1 MNVRTPKQVALVSA
15 LFVVLPLAT
24 VYFILAYFL
33 ERDFEIELLLLF
45 IALGMSITYFVVYT
59 FIERFLYSKV
69 KLIYKT
75 IHSFKTQDEKK
86 GLEMS
91 TDILAEVNQDV
102 AHWAEE
108 KIEEIKDLQKTDNF
122 RKEFVGNLAHELKT
136 PIFNI
141 QGYLDTLAENDD
153 MDSEL
158 RRKFLD
164 RAISSCE
171 RLEHLV
177 ADLDEISQLE
187 SGAIMLKIVRFDI
200 LQLAHDV
207 CESLEKFAT
216 EKKVNLFVKN
226 GPFNE
231 LWVKADRNKIEQVL
245 INLIVNS
252 VNYGNEGGET
262 RIRFYDMNDN
272 ILVEV
277 ADNGIGIAKEHLA
290 RLFERF
296 YRVDKSR
303 SRHEGGSGLG
313 LAICK
318 HIIESHQQTLSVRSP
333 KKWEALLA
341 SPLKKRINFLW
352 RLASFTFAET
362 KFPEKSIL
370 GFSRLMKHL

>member
-1 MNVRTPKQVALVSA
+1 MNVRTPKQVALASA

-24 VYFILAYFL
+24 VYFILAYIL
-33 ERDFEIELLLLF
+33 ERDFEIALLLLF

-69 KLIYKT
+69 KVIYKT
-75 IHSFKTQDEKK
+75 IHSFKTQSEKK

-91 TDILAEVNQDV
+91 TDILGEVNQDV

-108 KIEEIKDLQKTDNF
+108 KIGEIKVLQHADNF

-141 QGYLDTLAENDD
+141 QGYLDTLAENED
-153 MDSEL
+153 MNLEL

-164 RAISSCE
+164 RAITSCE
-171 RLEHLV
+171 RLENLV
-177 ADLDEISQLE
+177 SDLDEISRLE
-187 SGAIMLKIVRFDI
+187 SGAVPLKIVRFDI
-200 LQLAHDV
+200 LQLAHEV
-207 CESLEKFAT
+207 CDSLETFAN
-216 EKKVNLFVKN
+216 EKNVRLFVKDD
-226 GPFNE
+226 PFNE
-231 LWVKADRNKIEQVL
+231 LFVEADRNKIEQVL

-252 VNYGNEGGET
+252 VNYGVEGGET

-272 ILVEV
+272 VLVEV
-277 ADNGIGIAKEHLA
+277 ADNGIGIAKEHLS

-318 HIIESHQQTLSVRSP
+318 HIIENHQQTLSVRSTEEVGSTFGFTI
-333 KKWEALLA
+333 KKA
-341 SPLKKRINFLW
+341 N
-352 RLASFTFAET
+352 
-362 KFPEKSIL
+362 
-370 GFSRLMKHL
+370 

>member
-1 MNVRTPKQVALVSA
+1 
-15 LFVVLPLAT
+15 
-24 VYFILAYFL
+24 
-33 ERDFEIELLLLF
+33 
-45 IALGMSITYFVVYT
+45 
-59 FIERFLYSKV
+59 
-69 KLIYKT
+69 
-75 IHSFKTQDEKK
+75 
-86 GLEMS
+86 MS

-318 HIIESHQQTLSVRSP
+318 HIIESHQQTLSVRSTEEVGSTFGFTI
-333 KKWEALLA
+333 KKA
-341 SPLKKRINFLW
+341 I
-352 RLASFTFAET
+352 
-362 KFPEKSIL
+362 
-370 GFSRLMKHL
+370 

>member
-1 MNVRTPKQVALVSA
+1 VNVRTPKQVALASA

-69 KLIYKT
+69 KVIYKT
-75 IHSFKTQDEKK
+75 IHSFKTQSEKK

-91 TDILAEVNQDV
+91 TDILGEVNKDV

-108 KIEEIKDLQKTDNF
+108 KIGEIKDLQNADTF

-158 RRKFLD
+158 RKKFLE

-177 ADLDEISQLE
+177 SDLDEISRLE
-187 SGAIMLKIVRFDI
+187 SGAVPLKIVRFDI

-207 CESLEKFAT
+207 CDSLEKFAE
-216 EKKVNLFVKN
+216 EKNVTLFVKN

-231 LWVKADRNKIEQVL
+231 LWVEADRNKIEQVL

-252 VNYGNEGGET
+252 LNYGVEGGET

-272 ILVEV
+272 VLIEV

-318 HIIESHQQTLSVRSP
+318 HIIENHQQTLTVRSTEEVGSTFGFTI
-333 KKWEALLA
+333 KK
-341 SPLKKRINFLW
+341 SN
-352 RLASFTFAET
+352 
-362 KFPEKSIL
+362 
-370 GFSRLMKHL
+370 

>member
-1 MNVRTPKQVALVSA
+1 MNVRTPKQVALASA

-24 VYFILAYFL
+24 VYFILAYIL
-33 ERDFEIELLLLF
+33 ERDFEIALLLLF
-45 IALGMSITYFVVYT
+45 IALGMSITYFVVYN

-69 KLIYKT
+69 KVIYKT
-75 IHSFKTQDEKK
+75 IHSFKTQSEKK

-91 TDILAEVNQDV
+91 TDILGEVNQDV

-108 KIEEIKDLQKTDNF
+108 KIEEIKELQHADNF
-122 RKEFVGNLAHELKT
+122 RKEFIGNLSHELKT

-153 MDSEL
+153 MDIEL

-164 RAISSCE
+164 RAITSCE

-177 ADLDEISQLE
+177 SDLDEISRLE
-187 SGAIMLKIVRFDI
+187 SGAVPLKIVRFDI
-200 LQLAHDV
+200 LQLAHEV
-207 CESLEKFAT
+207 CDSLETFAN
-216 EKKVNLFVKN
+216 EKNVRLFVKDD
-226 GPFNE
+226 PFNE
-231 LWVKADRNKIEQVL
+231 LWVDADRNKIEQVL

-252 VNYGNEGGET
+252 VNYGVEGGET

-272 ILVEV
+272 VLIEV
-277 ADNGIGIAKEHLA
+277 ADNGIGIAREHLP

-318 HIIESHQQTLSVRSP
+318 HIIENHQQTISVRSTEEVGSTFGFTI
-333 KKWEALLA
+333 KK
-341 SPLKKRINFLW
+341 SN
-352 RLASFTFAET
+352 
-362 KFPEKSIL
+362 
-370 GFSRLMKHL
+370 

>member
-1 MNVRTPKQVALVSA
+1 ME
-15 LFVVLPLAT
+15 
-24 VYFILAYFL
+24 Y
-33 ERDFEIELLLLF
+33 
-45 IALGMSITYFVVYT
+45 IA
-59 FIERFLYSKV
+59 
-69 KLIYKT
+69 
-75 IHSFKTQDEKK
+75 
-86 GLEMS
+86 
-91 TDILAEVNQDV
+91 
-102 AHWAEE
+102 
-108 KIEEIKDLQKTDNF
+108 
-122 RKEFVGNLAHELKT
+122 
-136 PIFNI
+136 
-141 QGYLDTLAENDD
+141 
-153 MDSEL
+153 
-158 RRKFLD
+158 
-164 RAISSCE
+164 AIGRGSSCE

-318 HIIESHQQTLSVRSP
+318 HIIESHQQTLSVRSTEEVGSTFGFTI
-333 KKWEALLA
+333 KKA
-341 SPLKKRINFLW
+341 N
-352 RLASFTFAET
+352 
-362 KFPEKSIL
+362 
-370 GFSRLMKHL
+370 

>member
-1 MNVRTPKQVALVSA
+1 MNVRTPKQVALASA

-45 IALGMSITYFVVYT
+45 IALGMTITYFVVYS

-69 KLIYKT
+69 KVIYKT
-75 IHSFKTQDEKK
+75 IHSFKTQSEKK
-86 GLEMS
+86 GFEMS
-91 TDILAEVNQDV
+91 TDILGEVNQDV

-108 KIEEIKDLQKTDNF
+108 KIGEIKELQHADNF

-141 QGYLDTLAENDD
+141 QGYLDTLAENED
-153 MDSEL
+153 MNLEL
-158 RRKFLD
+158 RRKFLE
-164 RAISSCE
+164 RAINSCE
-171 RLEHLV
+171 RLENLV
-177 ADLDEISQLE
+177 SDLDEISRLE
-187 SGAIMLKIVRFDI
+187 SGAVPLKIVRFDI
-200 LQLAHDV
+200 IQLAHEV
-207 CESLEKFAT
+207 CDSLENFSN
-216 EKKVNLFVKN
+216 EKNVSLFVKD

-231 LWVKADRNKIEQVL
+231 LFVEADRNKIEQVL

-252 VNYGNEGGET
+252 VNYGVEGGET

-272 ILVEV
+272 VLVEV
-277 ADNGIGIAKEHLA
+277 ADNGIGIAREHLP

-318 HIIESHQQTLSVRSP
+318 HIIEAHGQTMHVRS
-333 KKWEALLA
+333 KLDVGTTIGFTLDA
-341 SPLKKRINFLW
+341 KR
-352 RLASFTFAET
+352 E
-362 KFPEKSIL
+362 
-370 GFSRLMKHL
+370 

>member
-1 MNVRTPKQVALVSA
+1 MNVRTPKQVALASA

-24 VYFILAYFL
+24 VYFILAYIL
-33 ERDFEIELLLLF
+33 ERDFEIALLLLF
-45 IALGMSITYFVVYT
+45 IALGMSITYFVVYN

-69 KLIYKT
+69 KVIYKT
-75 IHSFKTQDEKK
+75 IHSFKTQTEKK
-86 GLEMS
+86 GFEMS
-91 TDILAEVNQDV
+91 TDILGEVNQDV

-108 KIEEIKDLQKTDNF
+108 KIEEIKELQHTDNF

-153 MDSEL
+153 MDIEL

-164 RAISSCE
+164 RAITSCE

-177 ADLDEISQLE
+177 SDLDEISRLE
-187 SGAIMLKIVRFDI
+187 SGAVPLKIVRFDI
-200 LQLAHDV
+200 LQLAHEV
-207 CESLEKFAT
+207 CDSLETFAN
-216 EKKVNLFVKN
+216 EKNVRLFVKDD
-226 GPFNE
+226 PFNE
-231 LWVKADRNKIEQVL
+231 LWVDADRNKIEQVL

-252 VNYGNEGGET
+252 VNYGVDGGET

-272 ILVEV
+272 VLVEV
-277 ADNGIGIAKEHLA
+277 ADNGIGIAREHLP

-318 HIIESHQQTLSVRSP
+318 HIIENHQQTISVRSTEEVGSTFGFTI
-333 KKWEALLA
+333 KK
-341 SPLKKRINFLW
+341 SN
-352 RLASFTFAET
+352 
-362 KFPEKSIL
+362 
-370 GFSRLMKHL
+370 

>member
-1 MNVRTPKQVALVSA
+1 MNVRTPKHVALTSA

-24 VYFILAYFL
+24 LYFLIVYFL
-33 ERDFEIELLLLF
+33 ERDFEILFLLLF
-45 IALGMSITYFVVYT
+45 IVLGMSITYLVVSF
-59 FIERFLYSKV
+59 FIERFIYSKV
-69 KLIYKT
+69 KVIYKT
-75 IHSFKTQDEKK
+75 IHSFKTQSEKK
-86 GLEMS
+86 GFEMS
-91 TDILAEVNQDV
+91 TDILGEVNQDV

-108 KIEEIKDLQKTDNF
+108 KIEEIKELQHTDNF

-153 MDSEL
+153 MDIEL

-164 RAISSCE
+164 RAITSCE

-177 ADLDEISQLE
+177 SDLDEISRLE
-187 SGAIMLKIVRFDI
+187 SGAVPLKIVRFDI
-200 LQLAHDV
+200 LQLAHEV
-207 CESLEKFAT
+207 CDSLETFAN
-216 EKKVNLFVKN
+216 EKNVRLFVKDD
-226 GPFNE
+226 PFNE
-231 LWVKADRNKIEQVL
+231 LWVDADRNKIEQVL

-252 VNYGNEGGET
+252 VNYGVDGGET

-277 ADNGIGIAKEHLA
+277 ADNGIGIAREHLP

-318 HIIESHQQTLSVRSP
+318 HIVENHQQTISVRSTEEVGSTFGFTI
-333 KKWEALLA
+333 KK
-341 SPLKKRINFLW
+341 SN
-352 RLASFTFAET
+352 
-362 KFPEKSIL
+362 
-370 GFSRLMKHL
+370 

>member
-1 MNVRTPKQVALVSA
+1 VNVRTPKQVALASA

-24 VYFILAYFL
+24 VYFVLAYIL

-45 IALGMSITYFVVYT
+45 IALGLSITYYVVST
-59 FIERFLYSKV
+59 FIERFVYSKV
-69 KLIYKT
+69 KVIYKT
-75 IHSFKTQDEKK
+75 IHSFKTQAEKK
-86 GLEMS
+86 RLEMS
-91 TDILAEVNQDV
+91 VDILADVNQDV

-108 KIEEIKDLQKTDNF
+108 KITEIKELQHADNF

-153 MDSEL
+153 MAIEM
-158 RRKFLD
+158 RQKFLE

-177 ADLDEISQLE
+177 SDLDEISRLE
-187 SGAIMLKIVRFDI
+187 SGAVPLKLVRFDI
-200 LQLAHDV
+200 LQLAHEVSD
-207 CESLEKFAT
+207 SLEQFAA
-216 EKKVNLFVKN
+216 EKKVTLFVKN

-231 LWVKADRNKIEQVL
+231 LWVEADRNKIEQVL
-245 INLIVNS
+245 TNLIVNS
-252 VNYGNEGGET
+252 VNYGVEGGET

-272 ILVEV
+272 VLVEV

-318 HIIESHQQTLSVRSP
+318 HIIENHQQTISVRSTEEVGSTFGFTI
-333 KKWEALLA
+333 KK
-341 SPLKKRINFLW
+341 
-352 RLASFTFAET
+352 T
-362 KFPEKSIL
+362 K
-370 GFSRLMKHL
+370 

>member
-1 MNVRTPKQVALVSA
+1 MAS
-15 LFVVLPLAT
+15 
-24 VYFILAYFL
+24 
-33 ERDFEIELLLLF
+33 
-45 IALGMSITYFVVYT
+45 

-69 KLIYKT
+69 KVIYKT
-75 IHSFKTQDEKK
+75 IHSFKTQAEKK
-86 GLEMS
+86 RLEMS
-91 TDILAEVNQDV
+91 VDILADVNQDV

-108 KIEEIKDLQKTDNF
+108 KIGEIKELQHADNF
-122 RKEFVGNLAHELKT
+122 RKEFIGNLAHELKT

-153 MDSEL
+153 MDQEL
-158 RRKFLD
+158 RKKFLE
-164 RAISSCE
+164 RAITSCE

-177 ADLDEISQLE
+177 SDLDEISRLE
-187 SGAIMLKIVRFDI
+187 SGAVPLKIVRFDI
-200 LQLAHDV
+200 IQLAHEICD
-207 CESLEKFAT
+207 SLEKFAS
-216 EKKVNLFVKN
+216 EKKVTLFVKN

-231 LWVKADRNKIEQVL
+231 LWVDGDRNKIEQVL

-252 VNYGNEGGET
+252 VNYGVEGGET
-262 RIRFYDMNDN
+262 RVRFYDMNDN

-318 HIIESHQQTLSVRSP
+318 HIIENHQQTISVRSTEEVGSTFGFTI
-333 KKWEALLA
+333 KK
-341 SPLKKRINFLW
+341 SN
-352 RLASFTFAET
+352 
-362 KFPEKSIL
+362 
-370 GFSRLMKHL
+370 

>member
-1 MNVRTPKQVALVSA
+1 VNVRTPKHVAFLSA
-15 LFVVLPLAT
+15 LFVVLPLAI
-24 VYFILAYFL
+24 VYFLIVYFL
-33 ERDFEIELLLLF
+33 ERDFEIEFFFLF
-45 IALGMSITYFVVYT
+45 IALGMTITSIVVYS

-75 IHSFKTQDEKK
+75 IHSLKTQRENRELKM
-86 GLEMS
+86 G
-91 TDILAEVNQDV
+91 TDILGEVNQDV

-108 KIEEIKDLQKTDNF
+108 KIEEIKNLQNADNF

-141 QGYLDTLAENDD
+141 QGYLDTLADNDD
-153 MDSEL
+153 MDPEL
-158 RRKFLD
+158 RKKFLE

-177 ADLDEISQLE
+177 SDLDEISRLE
-187 SGAIMLKIVRFDI
+187 SGAVPMKIVRFDI
-200 LQLAHDV
+200 LQLAHEVSD
-207 CESLEKFAT
+207 SLENFAA
-216 EKKVNLFVKN
+216 EKNVKLFVKN

-231 LWVKADRNKIEQVL
+231 LWVEADRNKIEQVL
-245 INLIVNS
+245 INLVVNS
-252 VNYGNEGGET
+252 INYGIDSGET

-272 ILVEV
+272 VLVEV
-277 ADNGIGIAKEHLA
+277 ADNGIGIAKEHLS

-318 HIIESHQQTLSVRSP
+318 HIIENHQQTLSVRSTEEVGSTFGFTI
-333 KKWEALLA
+333 KKA
-341 SPLKKRINFLW
+341 N
-352 RLASFTFAET
+352 
-362 KFPEKSIL
+362 
-370 GFSRLMKHL
+370 

>member
-1 MNVRTPKQVALVSA
+1 VNVRTPKHVALASA

-24 VYFILAYFL
+24 VYFVIAYLL
-33 ERDFEIELLLLF
+33 ERDFEIMLLLLF
-45 IALGMSITYFVVYT
+45 IALGMSITYFVVYS

-69 KLIYKT
+69 KVIYKT
-75 IHSFKTQDEKK
+75 IHSFKTQSEKK

-91 TDILAEVNQDV
+91 TDILGEVNQDV

-108 KIEEIKDLQKTDNF
+108 KIDEIKELQHTDNF

-153 MDSEL
+153 MDADL

-177 ADLDEISQLE
+177 SDLDEISGLE
-187 SGAIMLKIVRFDI
+187 SGVVPLKIVRFDI
-200 LQLAHDV
+200 IQLAHEICD
-207 CESLEKFAT
+207 SLEKFAT
-216 EKKVNLFVKN
+216 EKKVTLFVKN
-226 GPFNE
+226 GSFNE
-231 LWVKADRNKIEQVL
+231 LWVDGDRNKIEQVL

-252 VNYGNEGGET
+252 VNYGVEGGET
-262 RIRFYDMNDN
+262 RVRFYDMNDN

-318 HIIESHQQTLSVRSP
+318 HIIENHQQTISVRSTEEVGSTFGFTI
-333 KKWEALLA
+333 KK
-341 SPLKKRINFLW
+341 SN
-352 RLASFTFAET
+352 
-362 KFPEKSIL
+362 
-370 GFSRLMKHL
+370 

>member
-1 MNVRTPKQVALVSA
+1 MNVRTPKQVALASA

-69 KLIYKT
+69 KVIYKT
-75 IHSFKTQDEKK
+75 IHSFKTQSEKK

-91 TDILAEVNQDV
+91 TDILGEVNKDV

-108 KIEEIKDLQKTDNF
+108 KIGEIKDLQNADTF

-158 RRKFLD
+158 RKKFLE

-177 ADLDEISQLE
+177 SDLDEISRLE
-187 SGAIMLKIVRFDI
+187 SGAVPLKIVRFDI

-207 CESLEKFAT
+207 CDSLEKFAE
-216 EKKVNLFVKN
+216 EKNVTLFVKN

-231 LWVKADRNKIEQVL
+231 LWVEADRNKIEQVL

-252 VNYGNEGGET
+252 LNYGVEGGET

-272 ILVEV
+272 VLIEV

-318 HIIESHQQTLSVRSP
+318 HIIENHQQTLTVRSTEEVGSTFGFTI
-333 KKWEALLA
+333 KK
-341 SPLKKRINFLW
+341 SN
-352 RLASFTFAET
+352 
-362 KFPEKSIL
+362 
-370 GFSRLMKHL
+370 

>member
-1 MNVRTPKQVALVSA
+1 MNVRTPKQVALGSA

-24 VYFILAYFL
+24 IYFMLVYFL

-75 IHSFKTQDEKK
+75 IHSFKTQAEKK

-177 ADLDEISQLE
+177 SDLDEISQLE

-207 CESLEKFAT
+207 CESLEKFAS
-216 EKKVNLFVKN
+216 EKKVNLFVKD

-231 LWVKADRNKIEQVL
+231 LWVQADRNKIEQVL

-318 HIIESHQQTLSVRSP
+318 HIIESHQQTLSVRSTEEVGSTFGFTI
-333 KKWEALLA
+333 KKA
-341 SPLKKRINFLW
+341 N
-352 RLASFTFAET
+352 
-362 KFPEKSIL
+362 
-370 GFSRLMKHL
+370 

>member
-1 MNVRTPKQVALVSA
+1 MNVRTPKQVALASA

-24 VYFILAYFL
+24 VYFILAYIL
-33 ERDFEIELLLLF
+33 ERDFEIALLLLF
-45 IALGMSITYFVVYT
+45 IALGMSITYFVVYN

-69 KLIYKT
+69 KVIYKT
-75 IHSFKTQDEKK
+75 IHSFKTQSEKK

-91 TDILAEVNQDV
+91 TDILGEVNQDV

-108 KIEEIKDLQKTDNF
+108 KIEEIKELQHADNF
-122 RKEFVGNLAHELKT
+122 RKEFIGNLSHELKT

-153 MDSEL
+153 MDIEL

-164 RAISSCE
+164 RAITSCE

-177 ADLDEISQLE
+177 SDLDEISRLE
-187 SGAIMLKIVRFDI
+187 SGAVPLKIVRFDI
-200 LQLAHDV
+200 LQLAHEV
-207 CESLEKFAT
+207 CDSLETFAN
-216 EKKVNLFVKN
+216 EKNVRLFVKDD
-226 GPFNE
+226 PFNE
-231 LWVKADRNKIEQVL
+231 LWVDADRNKIEQVL

-252 VNYGNEGGET
+252 VNYGVEGGET

-272 ILVEV
+272 VLVEV
-277 ADNGIGIAKEHLA
+277 ADNGIGIAREHLP

-318 HIIESHQQTLSVRSP
+318 HIIENHQQTISVRSTEEVGSTFGFTI
-333 KKWEALLA
+333 KK
-341 SPLKKRINFLW
+341 SN
-352 RLASFTFAET
+352 
-362 KFPEKSIL
+362 
-370 GFSRLMKHL
+370 

>member
-1 MNVRTPKQVALVSA
+1 VNVRTPKQVALASA

-24 VYFILAYFL
+24 VYFILAYIL
-33 ERDFEIELLLLF
+33 ERDFEIALLLLF
-45 IALGMSITYFVVYT
+45 IALGMSITYFVVYN

-69 KLIYKT
+69 KVIYKT
-75 IHSFKTQDEKK
+75 IHSFKTQSEKK

-91 TDILAEVNQDV
+91 TDILGEVNQDV

-108 KIEEIKDLQKTDNF
+108 KIEEIKELQHADNF
-122 RKEFVGNLAHELKT
+122 RKEFIGNLSHELKT

-153 MDSEL
+153 MDIEL

-164 RAISSCE
+164 RAITSCE

-177 ADLDEISQLE
+177 SDLDEISRLE
-187 SGAIMLKIVRFDI
+187 SGAVPLKIVRFDI
-200 LQLAHDV
+200 LQLAHEV
-207 CESLEKFAT
+207 CDSLETFAN
-216 EKKVNLFVKN
+216 EKNVRLFVKDD
-226 GPFNE
+226 PFNE
-231 LWVKADRNKIEQVL
+231 LWVDADRNKIEQVL

-252 VNYGNEGGET
+252 VNYGVEGGET

-272 ILVEV
+272 VLIEV
-277 ADNGIGIAKEHLA
+277 ADNGIGIAREHLP

-318 HIIESHQQTLSVRSP
+318 HIIENHQQTISVRSTEEVGSTFGFTI
-333 KKWEALLA
+333 KK
-341 SPLKKRINFLW
+341 SN
-352 RLASFTFAET
+352 
-362 KFPEKSIL
+362 
-370 GFSRLMKHL
+370 

>member
-1 MNVRTPKQVALVSA
+1 MNVRTPKQVALASA

-24 VYFILAYFL
+24 VYFIIAYFL

-69 KLIYKT
+69 KVIYKT
-75 IHSFKTQDEKK
+75 IHSFKTQSEKK

-91 TDILAEVNQDV
+91 TDILGEVNKDV

-108 KIEEIKDLQKTDNF
+108 KIGEIKDLQNADNF

-158 RRKFLD
+158 RKKFLE

-177 ADLDEISQLE
+177 SDLDEISRLE
-187 SGAIMLKIVRFDI
+187 SGAVPLKIVRFDI
-200 LQLAHDV
+200 LQLAHEV
-207 CESLEKFAT
+207 CDSLEKFAN
-216 EKKVNLFVKN
+216 EKHVTLFVKN
-226 GPFNE
+226 GPFHE
-231 LWVKADRNKIEQVL
+231 LWVEADRNKIEQVL

-252 VNYGNEGGET
+252 LNYGVEGGET

-272 ILVEV
+272 VLIEV

-318 HIIESHQQTLSVRSP
+318 HIIENHQQTLSVRSTEEVGSTFGFTI
-333 KKWEALLA
+333 KK
-341 SPLKKRINFLW
+341 SN
-352 RLASFTFAET
+352 
-362 KFPEKSIL
+362 
-370 GFSRLMKHL
+370 

>member
-1 MNVRTPKQVALVSA
+1 MNVRTPKHVALASA

-24 VYFILAYFL
+24 VYFVIAYLL
-33 ERDFEIELLLLF
+33 ERDFEIMLLLLF
-45 IALGMSITYFVVYT
+45 IALGMSITYFVVYS

-69 KLIYKT
+69 KVIYKT
-75 IHSFKTQDEKK
+75 IHSFKTQSEKK

-91 TDILAEVNQDV
+91 TDILGEVNQDV

-108 KIEEIKDLQKTDNF
+108 KIDKIKELQHTDNF

-153 MDSEL
+153 MDTEL

-177 ADLDEISQLE
+177 SDLDEISGLE
-187 SGAIMLKIVRFDI
+187 SGIVPLKIVRFDI
-200 LQLAHDV
+200 IQLAHEICD
-207 CESLEKFAT
+207 SLEKFAS
-216 EKKVNLFVKN
+216 EKKVTLFVKN
-226 GPFNE
+226 GSFNE
-231 LWVKADRNKIEQVL
+231 LWVDGDRNKIEQVL

-252 VNYGNEGGET
+252 VNYGVEGGET

-318 HIIESHQQTLSVRSP
+318 HIIENHQQTISVRSTEEVGSTFGFTI
-333 KKWEALLA
+333 KK
-341 SPLKKRINFLW
+341 SN
-352 RLASFTFAET
+352 
-362 KFPEKSIL
+362 
-370 GFSRLMKHL
+370 

>member
-1 MNVRTPKQVALVSA
+1 MNVRTPKQVALASA

-45 IALGMSITYFVVYT
+45 IALGMSITYFVVYS

-69 KLIYKT
+69 KVIYKT
-75 IHSFKTQDEKK
+75 IHSFKTQSEKK

-91 TDILAEVNQDV
+91 TDILGEVNQDV

-108 KIEEIKDLQKTDNF
+108 KIEEIKELQHTDNF

-141 QGYLDTLAENDD
+141 QGYLDTLADNED
-153 MDSEL
+153 MAPEL
-158 RRKFLD
+158 RNKFLE
-164 RAISSCE
+164 RAITSCE
-171 RLEHLV
+171 RLENLV
-177 ADLDEISQLE
+177 SDLDEISRLE
-187 SGAIMLKIVRFDI
+187 SGSVPLKIVKFDI
-200 LQLAHDV
+200 LDLAVEV
-207 CESLEKFAT
+207 CDSLEQFAA
-216 EKKVNLFVKN
+216 EKKVTLFVKKD
-226 GPFNE
+226 PFNE
-231 LWVKADRNKIEQVL
+231 LWVEADRGKIEQVL

-252 VNYGNEGGET
+252 VNYGIEGGET

-272 ILVEV
+272 VLVEV
-277 ADNGIGIAKEHLA
+277 ADNGIGIAREHLP

-318 HIIESHQQTLSVRSP
+318 HIIENHQQTISVRSTEEVGSTFGFTI
-333 KKWEALLA
+333 KKA
-341 SPLKKRINFLW
+341 N
-352 RLASFTFAET
+352 
-362 KFPEKSIL
+362 
-370 GFSRLMKHL
+370 

>member
-1 MNVRTPKQVALVSA
+1 MNVRTPKQVALASA

-24 VYFILAYFL
+24 VYFLLAYIL

-45 IALGMSITYFVVYT
+45 IALGLSITYFVVSS

-69 KLIYKT
+69 KVIYKT
-75 IHSFKTQDEKK
+75 IHSFKTQAEKK
-86 GLEMS
+86 RLEMS
-91 TDILAEVNQDV
+91 VDILADVNHDV

-108 KIEEIKDLQKTDNF
+108 KISEIKELQHADNF

-153 MDSEL
+153 MTIEM
-158 RRKFLD
+158 RQKFLE

-171 RLEHLV
+171 RLENLV
-177 ADLDEISQLE
+177 SDLDEISLLE
-187 SGAIMLKIVRFDI
+187 SGTVPLKIVRFDI

-207 CESLEKFAT
+207 CDSLEQFAL
-216 EKKVNLFVKN
+216 EKKVKLFVKN
-226 GPFNE
+226 GPFSE
-231 LWVKADRNKIEQVL
+231 LWVEADRNKIEQVL

-272 ILVEV
+272 VLVEV
-277 ADNGIGIAKEHLA
+277 ADDGMGIAKEHLP

-318 HIIESHQQTLSVRSP
+318 HIIENHQQTLSVRST
-333 KKWEALLA
+333 EEVG
-341 SPLKKRINFLW
+341 STFGFTLKK
-352 RLASFTFAET
+352 T
-362 KFPEKSIL
+362 K
-370 GFSRLMKHL
+370 

>member
-1 MNVRTPKQVALVSA
+1 MNVRTPKQVALASA

-24 VYFILAYFL
+24 VYFILAYIL
-33 ERDFEIELLLLF
+33 ERDFEIALLLLF

-69 KLIYKT
+69 KVIYKT
-75 IHSFKTQDEKK
+75 IHSFKTQSEKK

-91 TDILAEVNQDV
+91 TDILGEVNQDV

-108 KIEEIKDLQKTDNF
+108 KIGEIKELQHADNF

-141 QGYLDTLAENDD
+141 QGYLDTLAENED
-153 MDSEL
+153 MNLEL
-158 RRKFLD
+158 RRKFLE
-164 RAISSCE
+164 RAINSCE
-171 RLEHLV
+171 RLENLV
-177 ADLDEISQLE
+177 SDLDEISRLE
-187 SGAIMLKIVRFDI
+187 SGAVPLKIVRFDI
-200 LQLAHDV
+200 IQLAHEICD
-207 CESLEKFAT
+207 SLENFSN
-216 EKKVNLFVKN
+216 EKNVSLFVKDD
-226 GPFNE
+226 PFNE
-231 LWVKADRNKIEQVL
+231 LFVEADRNKIEQVL

-252 VNYGNEGGET
+252 VNYGVEGGET

-272 ILVEV
+272 VLVEV
-277 ADNGIGIAKEHLA
+277 ADNGIGIAREHLP

-318 HIIESHQQTLSVRSP
+318 HIIENHQQTISVRSTEEVGSTFGFTI
-333 KKWEALLA
+333 KKA
-341 SPLKKRINFLW
+341 N
-352 RLASFTFAET
+352 
-362 KFPEKSIL
+362 
-370 GFSRLMKHL
+370 

>member
-1 MNVRTPKQVALVSA
+1 VNVRTPKQVALASA

-24 VYFILAYFL
+24 VYFILAYIL
-33 ERDFEIELLLLF
+33 ERDFEIALLLLF

-69 KLIYKT
+69 KVIYKT
-75 IHSFKTQDEKK
+75 IHSFKTQSEKK

-91 TDILAEVNQDV
+91 TDILGEVNQDV

-108 KIEEIKDLQKTDNF
+108 KIGEIKVLQHADNF

-141 QGYLDTLAENDD
+141 QGYLDTLAENED
-153 MDSEL
+153 MNLEL

-164 RAISSCE
+164 RAITSCE
-171 RLEHLV
+171 RLENLV
-177 ADLDEISQLE
+177 SDLDEISRLE
-187 SGAIMLKIVRFDI
+187 SGAVPLKIVRFDI
-200 LQLAHDV
+200 LQLAHEV
-207 CESLEKFAT
+207 CDSLETFAN
-216 EKKVNLFVKN
+216 EKNVRLFVKDD
-226 GPFNE
+226 PFNE
-231 LWVKADRNKIEQVL
+231 LFVEADRNKIEQVL

-252 VNYGNEGGET
+252 VNYGVEGGET

-272 ILVEV
+272 VLVEV
-277 ADNGIGIAKEHLA
+277 ADNGIGIAKEHLS

-318 HIIESHQQTLSVRSP
+318 HIIENHQQTLSVRSTEEVGSTFGFTI
-333 KKWEALLA
+333 KKA
-341 SPLKKRINFLW
+341 N
-352 RLASFTFAET
+352 
-362 KFPEKSIL
+362 
-370 GFSRLMKHL
+370 

>member
-1 MNVRTPKQVALVSA
+1 MNVRTPKQVALASA

-24 VYFILAYFL
+24 VYFILAYIL
-33 ERDFEIELLLLF
+33 ERDFEIALLLLF
-45 IALGMSITYFVVYT
+45 IALGMSITYFVVYN

-69 KLIYKT
+69 KVIYKT
-75 IHSFKTQDEKK
+75 IHSFKTQSEKK

-91 TDILAEVNQDV
+91 TDILGEVNQDV

-108 KIEEIKDLQKTDNF
+108 KIEEIKELQHTDNF

-153 MDSEL
+153 MDIEL

-164 RAISSCE
+164 RAITSCE

-177 ADLDEISQLE
+177 SDLDEISRLE
-187 SGAIMLKIVRFDI
+187 SGAVPLKIVRFDI
-200 LQLAHDV
+200 IQLAHEV
-207 CESLEKFAT
+207 CDSLENFSN
-216 EKKVNLFVKN
+216 EKNVSLFVKD

-231 LWVKADRNKIEQVL
+231 LFVEADRNKIEQVL

-252 VNYGNEGGET
+252 VNYGVEGGET

-272 ILVEV
+272 VLVEV
-277 ADNGIGIAKEHLA
+277 ADNGIGIAREHLP

-318 HIIESHQQTLSVRSP
+318 HIIENHQQTISVRSTEEVGSTFGFTI
-333 KKWEALLA
+333 KKA
-341 SPLKKRINFLW
+341 N
-352 RLASFTFAET
+352 
-362 KFPEKSIL
+362 
-370 GFSRLMKHL
+370 

>member
-1 MNVRTPKQVALVSA
+1 MNVRTPKQVALASA

-24 VYFILAYFL
+24 VYFLLAYFL

-45 IALGMSITYFVVYT
+45 IGLGMSITYFVVYA

-69 KLIYKT
+69 KVIYKT
-75 IHSFKTQDEKK
+75 IHSFKTQSEKK
-86 GLEMS
+86 GLEMG
-91 TDILAEVNQDV
+91 TDILGEVNKDV
-102 AHWAEE
+102 ANWAEE
-108 KIEEIKDLQKTDNF
+108 KIEEIKELQNTNNF

-158 RRKFLD
+158 RRKFLE
-164 RAISSCE
+164 RAITSCE
-171 RLEHLV
+171 RLENLV
-177 ADLDEISQLE
+177 SDLDEISRLE
-187 SGAIMLKIVRFDI
+187 SGAVPLKIVRFDI
-200 LQLAHDV
+200 LQLAHEV
-207 CESLEKFAT
+207 CDSLENFAE

-226 GPFNE
+226 DPFSE
-231 LWVKADRNKIEQVL
+231 LWVEADRNKIEQVL
-245 INLIVNS
+245 INLVVNS
-252 VNYGNEGGET
+252 VNYGIENGET

-272 ILVEV
+272 VLVEV
-277 ADNGIGIAKEHLA
+277 ADNGIGIAREHFP

-318 HIIESHQQTLSVRSP
+318 HIIENHQQTISVRSTEEVGSTFGFTI
-333 KKWEALLA
+333 KKA
-341 SPLKKRINFLW
+341 N
-352 RLASFTFAET
+352 
-362 KFPEKSIL
+362 
-370 GFSRLMKHL
+370 

>member
-1 MNVRTPKQVALVSA
+1 MNVRTPKQVALASA

-24 VYFILAYFL
+24 VYFLLVYFL

-69 KLIYKT
+69 KVIYKT
-75 IHSFKTQDEKK
+75 IHSFKTQSEKK

-91 TDILAEVNQDV
+91 TDILGEVNQDV

-108 KIEEIKDLQKTDNF
+108 KIGEIKDLQNADNF

-153 MDSEL
+153 MDPEL
-158 RRKFLD
+158 RKKFLD

-177 ADLDEISQLE
+177 SDLDEISRLE
-187 SGAIMLKIVRFDI
+187 SGVVPLKIVRFDI
-200 LQLAHDV
+200 LQLAHEVSD
-207 CESLEKFAT
+207 SLENFAT
-216 EKKVNLFVKN
+216 EKNVKLFVKD

-231 LWVKADRNKIEQVL
+231 LWVEADRNKIEQVL
-245 INLIVNS
+245 INLVVNS
-252 VNYGNEGGET
+252 INYGIEGGET

-272 ILVEV
+272 VLVEV

-318 HIIESHQQTLSVRSP
+318 HIIENHQQTISVRSTEEVGSTFGFTI
-333 KKWEALLA
+333 KKA
-341 SPLKKRINFLW
+341 N
-352 RLASFTFAET
+352 
-362 KFPEKSIL
+362 
-370 GFSRLMKHL
+370 